1 MLKSQINAKLMLE
14 LYREEI
20 NGLKYVY
27 DVT

>member
-1 MLKSQINAKLMLE
+1 MLKSQINTKLMLE

>member
-1 MLKSQINAKLMLE
+1 MPKSQINTKLMLE